1 MGKINWKRLGKNIGK
16 LVNQVKTT
24 KEDLKKSS
32 EQRKK
37 SRAERAERE
46 KLLRERLKQGVKAP
60 VKKLPKPVPNKM

>member
-46 KLLRERLKQGVKAP
+46 KLLRERLKQREKAP
-60 VKKLPKPVPNKM
+60 IKKLPKPVPNKM